1 MTTAAGR
8 ATPAVIPT
16 RHARR
21 PHPARRAPRVLR
33 SGPAPGL
40 ALCAV
45 AVVLALLVNH
55 LVPVVSPLLVAIL
68 LGAALANAWPLPA
81 VLAPGLAVAAKPL
94 LRAGIVLLG
103 LQVVLGQ
110 VLGLGWGMIAVVV
123 AVVGLGIAS
132 TLAYGR
138 LLGVPAGLTL
148 LVACGF
154 SICGAAAVA
163 AVDGVV
169 DAEEED
175 VATAVALVVVCGTLM
190 IPVAPLVVTALGMG
204 PYAGGLWA
212 GGSIH
217 EVAQVVAA
225 GGAIGGGALAAAVIV
240 KLTRVLM
247 LAPVMATISWR
258 RRRALAAA
266 GGRADGGRL
275 PPLVP
280 VFVLGFVAMVLV
292 RSFLPLPAPVLDGA
306 RQLQTVLLTAAM
318 FALGCGVRLGLVRQ
332 VGVRPFVLAALSTAT
347 VALVCLAGVTLAT

>member
-1 MTTAAGR
+1 MTTAASR
-8 ATPAVIPT
+8 ATPAATP
-16 RHARR
+16 AGR
-21 PHPARRAPRVLR
+21 PPRVSPARPL
-33 SGPAPGL
+33 PGL

-45 AVVLALLVNH
+45 AVALALLVNH
-55 LVPVVSPLLVAIL
+55 VAPVMSPLLVAIL
-68 LGAALANAWPLPA
+68 LGAVLANAVPLPA
-81 VLAPGLAVAAKPL
+81 TLAPGLAVAAKPL

-110 VLGLGWGMIAVVV
+110 ILGLGWGMIAVVV

-132 TLAYGR
+132 TLGYGR

-169 DAEEED
+169 DADEED
-175 VATAVALVVVCGTLM
+175 VATAVALVVVCGTVM
-190 IPVAPLVVTALGMG
+190 IPVVPLLVGALGLS

-225 GGAIGGGALAAAVIV
+225 GGALGGGALAAAVVV

-247 LAPVMATISWR
+247 LAPVMAAISWR
-258 RRRALAAA
+258 RRRALAADVSA
-266 GGRADGGRL
+266 VGSGGGRL

-280 VFVLGFVAMVLV
+280 AFVLGFVAMVVV
-292 RSFLPLPAPVLDGA
+292 RSVLPLPAPVLDGA
-306 RQLQTVLLTAAM
+306 RLLETILLTAAM
-318 FALGCGVRLGLVRQ
+318 FALGCGVRLALVRQ
-332 VGVRPFVLAALSTAT
+332 VGARPFVLAALSTVT
-347 VALVCLAGVTLAT
+347 VALVCLAGVTLTT